1 MKKYTDYR
9 RESVYKMSAKNG
21 RVQFESF
28 AKRLCTLFPKTIFQ
42 EDYVIILKNFIL
54 PYFIKEKHN
63 TYYIHF
69 STFVNLFF

>member
-28 AKRLCTLFPKTIFQ
+28 AKRLCPLFPKNIFSRGLC
-42 EDYVIILKNFIL
+42 INLKKFY
-54 PYFIKEKHN
+54 PF
-63 TYYIHF
+63 
-69 STFVNLFF
+69 LFY

>member
-28 AKRLCTLFPKTIFQ
+28 AKRLCPLFPKNIFLRGL
-42 EDYVIILKNFIL
+42 YNNLK
-54 PYFIKEKHN
+54 K
-63 TYYIHF
+63 F
-69 STFVNLFF
+69 SPS